1 MAESING
8 RRRWLLLGGIAALLA
23 VAVFFATQR
32 GGASASATFA
42 SYPALNSDAP
52 VGLQFVATLPDHPSE
67 GGAPAYPA
75 AGLGP
80 KWPVPS
86 TIRKIPVSVPGVSLW
101 IARTAEGG
109 ICSISYLAGDPGL
122 GTSCTKSEEGLA
134 SGAGGSLTTASG
146 DATLYAGVA
155 PDGVSSVQEKM
166 PDGSTVS
173 IPVTDNGYVYVYHPP
188 AGSPVASAAKAR
200 HLHVRKGHR

>member
-1 MAESING
+1 MAESIHG
-8 RRRWLLLGGIAALLA
+8 RRRLPLLVGIAALLS

-42 SYPALNSDAP
+42 SYPALSSDAP
-52 VGLQFVATLPDHPSE
+52 VGLQFVATLPDHPTES
-67 GGAPAYPA
+67 GTPVYPA

-80 KWPVPS
+80 KWPEPS

-109 ICSISYLAGDPGL
+109 ICAISSLAGSLGR

-134 SGAGGSLTTASG
+134 SGAGGSLSTASG
-146 DATLYAGVA
+146 GATLYAGVA

-173 IPVTDNGYVYVYHPP
+173 IPVSDNGYAYVYHQP
-188 AGSPVASAAKAR
+188 AGLPVASASKVR
-200 HLHVRKGHR
+200 HLHSRKGHR